1 MNLGPISLEIY
12 NTTTKT
18 MHYTVEIYRVTD
30 EEPVFTAEYD
40 TIEEACQGREVL
52 LGGQYPYPVGG
63 MVTKS

>member
-1 MNLGPISLEIY
+1 M
-12 NTTTKT
+12 
-18 MHYTVEIYRVTD
+18 YTVEIYRVTD